1 MEISQIHVMR
11 LALQMMTGVED
22 CQELPQ
28 SPDTANSA
36 IRDLSR
42 DKEEEEE
49 DSDEVVRK
57 FSETETERQLDNLT
71 QYNTTLNRKLNFNA
85 TNVTL
90 EGIANKTAKL
100 TFNED
105 EEVINPD
112 DDPEACINFTSLS
125 KPTTGVS
132 FTSTEGMVAENQR
145 KTPWSPD
152 SGCGESGWRR
162 VGRKRLRQEEVGEE
176 DGFAPRRKKYA
187 KEGWP
192 GRKVGPR

>member
-1 MEISQIHVMR
+1 MR
-11 LALQMMTGVED
+11 LSLQMMTGAED
-22 CQELPQ
+22 CQEPPQ
-28 SPDTANSA
+28 STDPTTSV

-42 DKEEEEE
+42 DKEEEEEEE

-57 FSETETERQLDNLT
+57 FSEIETERQLDNLT

-112 DDPEACINFTSLS
+112 DDPEACIDFTSLS
-125 KPTTGVS
+125 KPITGVS
-132 FTSTEGMVAENQR
+132 STSGMVAENQR
-145 KTPWSPD
+145 KTPWSSD
-152 SGCGESGWRR
+152 SGSRESGWRR
-162 VGRKRLRQEEVGEE
+162 MGRKRLRQEEVGEE